1 MRQRILIV
9 MGILLVVGIALYLVG
24 VRSTKLHIS
33 VVAEPIVC
41 IGGERASLEQC
52 ASGFP
57 FTNGLLTTVIVDVL
71 LVLTAFFTARRM
83 QLIPRGIQNTV
94 EAIVEGFYNF
104 AKGVDAKNV
113 AKFFPFAASAFFFML
128 YANLLGLVPG
138 VGSVGACVHVDKAH
152 NEAVARGPVADV
164 APAAGESEAPDFFAT
179 WPASCPKGT
188 TLVPYF
194 RSPSADLNNTLAFAL
209 IAVFLVQVF
218 GFQALGLGYLTKFF
232 NFKEGGLGVFLGIL
246 ELISEIV
253 RIISFAFRLFGNIF
267 AGEVILV
274 VMAFLFPYLLP
285 APFYAFEIF
294 VAVMQAIVF
303 AVLSLVFMSLATQAH
318 GGHDDK
324 GHAAAH

>member
-1 MRQRILIV
+1 MRNRILIILGV
-9 MGILLVVGIALYLVG
+9 MLLVGIALYAIG
-24 VRSTKLHIS
+24 IRSTKLHIS
-33 VVAEPIVC
+33 VVAEPLIC
-41 IGGERASLEQC
+41 IGGTRASLEQC

-57 FTNGLLTTVIVDVL
+57 FTNGLLTTFIIDVL
-71 LVLTAFFTARRM
+71 LLLTTIFAVRNM

-104 AKGVDAKNV
+104 AQGVDRKNV
-113 AKFFPFAASAFFFML
+113 AKFFPFCATVFFFVL
-128 YANLLGLVPG
+128 YANLFGLIPG
-138 VGSVGACVHVDKAH
+138 VGSIGSCVTAPHSEASVG
-152 NEAVARGPVADV
+152 RPIADV
-164 APAAGESEAPDFFAT
+164 APMAEETGAPDFFAA
-179 WPASCPKGT
+179 WPLACPSGT

-209 IAVFLVQVF
+209 ISVFLVQVF
-218 GFQALGLGYLTKFF
+218 GFQALGLGYLVKFF
-232 NFKEGGLGVFLGIL
+232 NFREGGMGFFLGIL
-246 ELISEIV
+246 ELISEVV

-318 GGHDDK
+318 GGGHDEQ
-324 GHAAAH
+324 HAGSASH